1 MADKEMLRLENLFGA
16 MSLALVDKMEKAFAD
31 ETGLGPSAIAAIVQI
46 GTEPGLTIETL
57 RRMIALSHSAT
68 VRLVDQLVASG
79 LVLRAGGVEGDKRAR
94 SLQLTERGRE
104 LFERSLAARR
114 SVIHRAFAVLGPEET
129 KNCCRHW
136 SISATIRTWSVAFAI
151 RAPVIRSA
159 APLPLWRSGSP
170 RLTFSQFICTLHTYI

>member
-1 MADKEMLRLENLFGA
+1 
-16 MSLALVDKMEKAFAD
+16 
-31 ETGLGPSAIAAIVQI
+31 
-46 GTEPGLTIETL
+46 
-57 RRMIALSHSAT
+57 MIALSHSAT

-129 KNCCRHW
+129 EQFGQLIEKLLPALVDLGDDQDVVCRVCDQGACDQERCP
-136 SISATIRTWSVAFAI
+136 IAFMA
-151 RAPVIRSA
+151 
-159 APLPLWRSGSP
+159 
-170 RLTFSQFICTLHTYI
+170 

>member
-1 MADKEMLRLENLFGA
+1 MVADKEILRLENLFGA

-68 VRLVDQLVASG
+68 VRLVDQLVASD

-94 SLQLTERGRE
+94 SLQLTERGRA

-114 SVIHRAFAVLGPEET
+114 AVIHRAFAVLGPKET
-129 KNCCRHW
+129 EQFGHLIEKLLPALVDLGDDQDVVCR
-136 SISATIRTWSVAFAI
+136 ICDQGVCDQDRCPIAFMA
-151 RAPVIRSA
+151 
-159 APLPLWRSGSP
+159 
-170 RLTFSQFICTLHTYI
+170 

>member
-1 MADKEMLRLENLFGA
+1 MVDKEALRLENLFGA

-68 VRLVDQLVASG
+68 VRLVDQLVASD

-94 SLQLTERGRE
+94 SLQLTERGRT
-104 LFERSLAARR
+104 LFDKSLGARR
-114 SVIHRAFAVLGPEET
+114 AVIHRAFKLLGQEET
-129 KNCCRHW
+129 EQLGRLVEKLLPALVDLGDDQDVVCRVCDQGVCDQDRCP
-136 SISATIRTWSVAFAI
+136 IAFMA
-151 RAPVIRSA
+151 
-159 APLPLWRSGSP
+159 
-170 RLTFSQFICTLHTYI
+170 